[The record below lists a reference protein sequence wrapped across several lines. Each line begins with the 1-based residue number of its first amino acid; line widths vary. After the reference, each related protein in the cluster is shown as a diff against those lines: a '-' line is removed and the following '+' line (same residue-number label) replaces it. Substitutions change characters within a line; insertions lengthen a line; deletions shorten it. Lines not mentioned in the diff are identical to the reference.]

1 MTLRVIGGSAKGMKL
16 KSVPGKGTRPMM
28 DRAKEALFN
37 IIGEDILEAGFL
49 DLFGGT
55 GSVGIEALS
64 RGAAYAVFV
73 ESHRRAVQVIRGN
86 LTHTRLDAR
95 ARVLHR
101 SAFDIL
107 AQAPSQRY
115 DFIYAAPPQYQNLWT
130 LTLEALDANPHWHHS
145 DTTVIV
151 QIDPREYDSARTFN
165 HLIEYQQRRYGRT
178 LLLFYRFAES
188 AGDDD

>member
-1 MTLRVIGGSAKGMKL
+1 MTIRVIAGSAKGMKL
-16 KSVPGKGTRPMM
+16 KSAPGKGTRPMM
-28 DRAKEALFN
+28 DRPKEALFN
-37 IIGEDILEAGFL
+37 IIGEAILDAVFL

-73 ESHRRAVQVIRGN
+73 ELHRGAVRVIRGN
-86 LTHTRLDAR
+86 LNHTRLGER

-115 DFIYAAPPQYQNLWT
+115 HFIYAAPPQYQNLWT

-145 DTTVIV
+145 DTAVIV
-151 QIDPREYDSARTFN
+151 QIDPREYDSARRFN
-165 HLIEYQQRRYGRT
+165 HLTEYQQRRYGQT

-188 AGDDD
+188 AGYDD